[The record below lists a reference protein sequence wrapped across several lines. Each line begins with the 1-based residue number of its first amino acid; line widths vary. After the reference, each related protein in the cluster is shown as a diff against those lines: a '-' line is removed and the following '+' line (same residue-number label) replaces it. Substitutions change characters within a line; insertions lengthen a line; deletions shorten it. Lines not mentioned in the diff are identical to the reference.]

1 MVPALH
7 TLILNCSPASATR
20 DIVLPLWE
28 PIRGVDGKI
37 MNEVFV
43 PAGTMTLINLGAC
56 NTNKALWGEDALEW
70 KPERWLSPLPRAVD
84 DAPIPG
90 IYSKL

>member
-1 MVPALH
+1 MHP
-7 TLILNCSPASATR
+7 LILNCSPASATR
-20 DIVLPLWE
+20 DIDLPLSE
-28 PIRGVDGKI
+28 SIRGVDGKI

-56 NTNKALWGEDALEW
+56 NTNKALWGEDVLEW